1 MLVFSKV
8 QKHNSLRNAQKRKMQ
23 KYLYEKVFENAE
35 DGQDA
40 ETGMPAKPNTS
51 YQKLNENENSETE
64 ATAEFQGSRAFCT
77 PYVVLRIIGIFLC
90 GFALAIIG
98 TLLWIPLRPLAII
111 FGSIGPPTVLMV
123 WFSEAVGRTSV
134 DRGQVAIVLFTCIA
148 FTFVWLLLYLIFF
161 NQLITSI
168 TSSTSKAF
176 DDPWYV
182 TSTFRSQQEHTFI
195 YFF

>member
-1 MLVFSKV
+1 
-8 QKHNSLRNAQKRKMQ
+8 MQ
-23 KYLYEKVFENAE
+23 PGEKVFENAE

-77 PYVVLRIIGIFLC
+77 PYVVLRIIGISLC
-90 GFALAIIG
+90 GAVLALIG
-98 TLLWIPLRPLAII
+98 TMLWSPLKPLAII

-134 DRGQVAIVLFTCIA
+134 DRGQVAIVFFTCVA
-148 FTFVWLLLYLIFF
+148 FTALWLILALSIVQPLVNLLTL
-161 NQLITSI
+161 
-168 TSSTSKAF
+168 STSKALE
-176 DDPWYV
+176 DPWYV
-182 TSTFRSQQEHTFI
+182 TSTCLSQPEHTFI
-195 YFF
+195 FSNIHTCCFRFAFTV